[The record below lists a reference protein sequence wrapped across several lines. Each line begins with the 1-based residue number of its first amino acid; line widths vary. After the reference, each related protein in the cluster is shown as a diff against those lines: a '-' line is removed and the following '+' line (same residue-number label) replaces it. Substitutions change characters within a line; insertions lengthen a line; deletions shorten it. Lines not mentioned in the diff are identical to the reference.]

1 MACPQRSCLL
11 RPWAGDFDKDGG
23 GILCILTLLC
33 TCRTDE
39 GETGKDWT
47 SRRSCS
53 YTTYSRVLYGVYNNI
68 YIILCVS
75 FYVWGIIGDVCTV
88 SIVHQVLCIRVTCSM
103 PLHLYIHKRRI
114 QIIASMLL

>member
-53 YTTYSRVLYGVYNNI
+53 YTTYSRVLYVCIII
-68 YIILCVS
+68 YI
-75 FYVWGIIGDVCTV
+75 
-88 SIVHQVLCIRVTCSM
+88 
-103 PLHLYIHKRRI
+103 LYYAYHF
-114 QIIASMLL
+114 MYGG